1 MNNFNPLTLG
11 YFLNSLQTQG
21 KIVYEYN
28 PFRNFRITEDT
39 DINGLHRDDT
49 EFDTN
54 NYTAGGTIADLDTDL
69 LNFNLNYPVTMDIQ
83 PSYDGSVNVIFND
96 NNNIPRLINS
106 RFSVLQNNTYE
117 IVDRIGNNDT
127 NIYDDSQFDIDSSLY
142 KRVNTIPTIT
152 FNGVLEHGNL
162 QVGNYVFYIK
172 LADADD
178 NETDFV
184 GESSIVS
191 IFIGTNGIPFSIN
204 GGFRD
209 QPAYKSVQFTISN
222 IDSGYDYVK
231 VYYTRVTSDVLENR
245 TTSAY
250 RIEHKYPVTSG
261 VCNIIINGNEDKTK
275 IPLSDINTEYFI
287 ADKAKTQVQCQNML
301 FLGNVNKYSPDND
314 DLQDISLRL
323 LPYLS
328 QIDASTLIG
337 DLDEQYSDN
346 GTSITGNEYYNIN
359 NIYNY
364 TGYYDEEI
372 YRLGVV
378 YILNNGQLSPVYNIR
393 GIEQLPTLS
402 KISNYKE
409 YPVLDKKDGSRHI
422 ITIEEG
428 TYRIDETKHNE
439 NSKGVFRISA
449 DGSTTQQV
457 YGIGVLIPD
466 DVITYLTNK
475 VQGLFFVRQKRIP
488 TILAQMYTLPME
500 ETSNLPLLSVGSN
513 TGDTNPIY
521 YIEKFLADD
530 RTLTHVYNNR
540 LATVDSRYVNQNA
553 FAAIC
558 PEFELRQPYFNQL
571 FTGIDFKVRKSKVQ
585 TNGFYSASYNRRHYY
600 STNFNTANTDRN
612 FVTVKIQSVT
622 DNMEI
627 AIIGDTTFRARAG
640 QAEEAYK
647 FRYIQNENKT
657 TEANN
662 LVRGIYSAYLGIVGN
677 LNANYYY
684 DIYVP
689 GYVDNTNQLF
699 QIRYE
704 DDSPFYAISDRI
716 AIEDIKYNY
725 TYSNNEHIKGYTNIF
740 YRGDCYICN
749 FTHRLNRNFQDPE
762 APTNDDI
769 VDPNTWVNNY
779 SYGDKEKNGNI
790 NRGDVNAIQLGS
802 WITLKVRSTYN
813 LSIRSLDPSYPDEE
827 GLTGLQRGFYPLQAM
842 SYNGNAKI
850 PSSEVINEGYSS
862 TVGERYNFTL
872 PDVPY
877 IKNRYDTRIMYSDI
891 AIGDAFKNGYRVFN
905 LTHYRDYPKVYG
917 SITALVELRGNIVCV
932 FEHGIALIP
941 VNERTVAGEGGGG
954 NVYINT
960 SNVLPENPKIIS
972 DTFGSQ
978 WSESVIKTPYGIY
991 GVDTIGKKIWRTNG
1005 ENFECISDFN
1015 IQEFLNNNISLT
1027 ERELTPIIGIRNV
1040 KSHYNKYK
1048 GDIMFTFYDNLYGF
1062 EEKVWNVCYNE
1073 LLQKWITFYSW
1084 IPSYSANVYNQYF
1097 SFDRNTS
1104 KWITKLGTS
1113 LTGSNMADGVTLS
1126 NVIIPNNAYGTT
1138 TPYVVG
1144 ELSLSNRLLPSGDGI
1159 TYEIEYELCHDNY
1172 GNYKA
1177 FKIEKINEGSDD
1189 NPDYHWYLEL
1199 TKDAIDLC
1207 SELYQREG
1215 YLPADLAIT
1224 TSDNQIVTAN
1234 NGRKLV
1240 VSYSESTEIGPI
1252 TELIEGS
1259 TLWHQWRLSIA
1270 TGHELDVIKN
1280 DRGIKQNLVTP
1291 YRGDKIVTFLN
1302 IRAKVT
1308 VSYTNQ
1314 EATLEEAYQN
1324 YINGVNNSLAI
1335 EAGMYESTIA
1345 VIPEYNMQFLTT
1357 DFWKHGQAG
1366 IIDIADKITPT
1377 YWYGKQHP
1385 FEFEFV
1391 VADNPDK
1398 HKIFDNLEIISNN
1411 AEPESFHYEIVGDC
1425 YDFAKD
1431 KKNMYI
1437 RQEATKELYQYNGCD
1452 ITYDHDYTDL
1462 TSEHRSLKNSEGKD
1476 ISGYYDRSTLM
1487 PLYYSR
1493 QDTINE
1499 VEDAYHLKDDVP
1511 TKDFSALAGGEI
1523 VHYKTLDEYRIW
1535 NHAKAV
1541 DMQTKGRL
1549 RGNMQYNEDQWLVQ
1563 INPINLVYKNEKDWT
1578 DINQDLITEY
1588 NPNGTIKNSR
1598 KLSNKIPIELG
1609 QSPIPDQVLE
1619 KGDIIYDWDNP
1630 TESDIPENSLDRA
1643 IVSWGNLETKNE
1655 EVKLK
1660 DKWIKIRIRYTG
1672 NKLAVITAIKTLYS
1686 ISYS

>member
-1 MNNFNPLTLG
+1 MSNFNSLILG

-39 DINGLHRDDT
+39 DTNGLHRNDT
-49 EFDTN
+49 GFNTN
-54 NYTAGGTIADLDTDL
+54 NYIAGGTIVDLDTDL
-69 LNFNLNYPVTMDIQ
+69 LNFNLNNPVTMDIQ

-152 FNGVLEHGNL
+152 FDGVLEHGNL

-191 IFIGTNGIPFSIN
+191 IFVGTNGIPFSIN

-209 QPAYKSVQFTISN
+209 QPAYKSVQFTVSN

-231 VYYTRVTSDVLENR
+231 VYYTRVTSDTLENKI
-245 TTSAY
+245 TSAY
-250 RIEHKYPVTSG
+250 RIEHKYPVTSR
-261 VCNIIINGNEDKTK
+261 VCNIIITGDEDKTEVS
-275 IPLSDINTEYFI
+275 LSDINTEYFI
-287 ADKAKTQVQCQNML
+287 ADKAKAQVQCQNML
-301 FLGNVNKYSPDND
+301 FLGNVNKYSPDHD

-328 QIDASTLIG
+328 QTDASSLIG

-346 GTSITGNEYYNIN
+346 GQSLTGNEYYNVE

-393 GIEQLPTLS
+393 GIETLPTLDD
-402 KISNYKE
+402 INNYKDS
-409 YPVLDKKDGSRHI
+409 PVFDEEANRQL
-422 ITIEEG
+422 ITIEQN
-428 TYRIDETKHNE
+428 TYRIDGTQYNE
-439 NSKGVFRISA
+439 NSKGVFRISSNYTI
-449 DGSTTQQV
+449 GQEQQV
-457 YGIGVLIPD
+457 YGIGVLIPN
-466 DVITYLTNK
+466 DVITYLTDK

-488 TILAQMYTLPME
+488 TILAQMFTLPIE
-500 ETSNLPLLSVGSN
+500 ETSNLPLISIGENQNRNELN
-513 TGDTNPIY
+513 C
-521 YIEKFLADD
+521 YIEKFLTND

-540 LATVDSRYVNQNA
+540 LLEVDSDYISQNA
-553 FAAIC
+553 YAAIC
-558 PEFELRQPYFNQL
+558 PEFEVRQPYFNQF
-571 FTGIDFKVRKSKVQ
+571 FTGIDFKVRKSKIQ
-585 TNGFYSASYNRRHYY
+585 ARGLYQAPYNQRHYY
-600 STNFNTANTDRN
+600 STQFGKSESIDRN
-612 FVTVKIQSVT
+612 FTTVKIQSVT
-622 DNMEI
+622 DNMEV
-627 AIIGDTTFRARAG
+627 AVVGDTTFRARAG

-647 FRYIQNENKT
+647 FRYVGIENKT

-677 LNANYYY
+677 LDPNYYY
-684 DIYVP
+684 DIYIP
-689 GYVDNTNQLF
+689 GYVDNINQLF

-704 DDSPFYAISDRI
+704 DDSPFYAISNRI

-725 TYSNNEHIKGYTNIF
+725 TYSNKDKFKGYTNVF

-769 VDPNTWVNNY
+769 VDINTWKNNY
-779 SYGDKEKNGNI
+779 SYGEKEKNENI
-790 NRGDVNAIQLGS
+790 NRGDINAIQLGS

-850 PSSEVINEGYSS
+850 PSSEVINKGFSS
-862 TVGERYNFTL
+862 TVGEKYNFTL
-872 PDVPY
+872 PDIPY

-917 SITALVELRGNIVCV
+917 SIIALVELRGNIVCV

-941 VNERTVAGEGGGG
+941 VNERTVAGEGSGG

-978 WSESVIKTPYGIY
+978 WPESIIKTPYGIY

-1005 ENFECISDFN
+1005 ETFECISDFN

-1040 KSHYNKYK
+1040 KTHYNKYK
-1048 GDIMFTFYDNLYGF
+1048 GDVMFTFYDNLYGF

-1073 LLQKWITFYSW
+1073 LLQKWVTFYSW
-1084 IPSYSANVYNQYF
+1084 VPSYSTNVYNQYF

-1104 KWITKLGTS
+1104 KWIAKLGTS
-1113 LTGSNMADGVTLS
+1113 KTGSNMADGVTIDK
-1126 NVIIPNNAYGTT
+1126 VIIPNNAYGTT
-1138 TPYVVG
+1138 IPYLVG
-1144 ELSLSNRLLPSGDGI
+1144 ELSLSNRLLPNGDGI

-1177 FKIEKINEGSDD
+1177 FKIEKVNEGSDD
-1189 NPDYHWYLEL
+1189 NPDYHWYLKL

-1207 SELYQREG
+1207 SELYQRKG

-1224 TSDNQIVTAN
+1224 TSNNQIVTTN
-1234 NGRKLV
+1234 DNIKLV
-1240 VSYSESTEIGPI
+1240 VSYSEGTEIAPI
-1252 TELIEGS
+1252 TELVEGS

-1270 TGHELDVIKN
+1270 TGHELDIIKN
-1280 DRGIKQNLVTP
+1280 DRGIKQNLITP
-1291 YRGDKIVTFLN
+1291 YRADKIVTLLN
-1302 IRAKVT
+1302 IRAKIT
-1308 VSYTNQ
+1308 VKYENS
-1314 EATLEEAYQN
+1314 EPTLEEAYQN
-1324 YINGVNNSLAI
+1324 YVNGVNNSLTI

-1345 VIPEYNMQFLTT
+1345 IIPEYNMQFLTT

-1366 IIDIADKITPT
+1366 IIDISDKIAPT

-1398 HKIFDNLEIISNN
+1398 HKIFDNLQIISNN

-1425 YDFAKD
+1425 YDFSKD

-1452 ITYDHDYTDL
+1452 VTYDHEYSDL
-1462 TSEHRSLKNSEGKD
+1462 DSEHRPLLDSDGNEIPGF
-1476 ISGYYDRSTLM
+1476 YDRSTLM

-1499 VEDAYHLKDDVP
+1499 IEDSYHLKDNVP

-1549 RGNMQYNEDQWLVQ
+1549 RGNMQYNEDKWLIQ
-1563 INPINLVYKNEKDWT
+1563 INPINVVYKNEPQWV
-1578 DINQDLITEY
+1578 NMQ
-1588 NPNGTIKNSR
+1588 GTSTP
-1598 KLSNKIPIELG
+1598 KIPVELS
-1609 QSPIPDQVLE
+1609 QNPIPEEILLDDE
-1619 KGDIIYDWDNP
+1619 GKP
-1630 TESDIPENSLDRA
+1630 KSDIEIPESFETGDGRGYVLWNQNESQNS
-1643 IVSWGNLETKNE
+1643 
-1655 EVKLK
+1655 EVKVK

-1672 NKLAVITAIKTLYS
+1672 NKLAIITAIKTLYS
-1686 ISYS
+1686 LSYA